1 MDGVDDDGTGG
12 GAGRGTDGSTGR
24 GTDGS
29 AGRDA
34 DRGTDP
40 AAAPVGFRL
49 DGRTALV
56 TGSVRG
62 LGLEMARGL
71 AQAGARV
78 VLNGRNRT
86 SLDAVVALLRRE
98 GYDVTA
104 AAFDVTDRE
113 AAEEAVSALGAID
126 VLVNNVGHRDRRGV
140 TEMTPDE
147 LAAMLDV
154 HLTSAYALSQTV
166 ARGLA
171 ERGVPGRIINV
182 SSVVGQL
189 GRTGDVAY
197 ATAKAGLDG
206 LTRALAADLGPSG
219 TTVNSVA
226 PGTFATDVNE
236 DLVHDPDWTHWLRT
250 RTALGRWGRP
260 GEIAGIVVFL
270 ASDAAS
276 FITGQTIPVDGGMT
290 TTF

>member
-1 MDGVDDDGTGG
+1 MSGGVDF
-12 GAGRGTDGSTGR
+12 A
-24 GTDGS
+24 
-29 AGRDA
+29 
-34 DRGTDP
+34 
-40 AAAPVGFRL
+40 L

-56 TGSVRG
+56 TGSARG

-71 AQAGARV
+71 AGAGARV
-78 VLNGRNRT
+78 ILNGRDPATLEAVAGRLRDDG
-86 SLDAVVALLRRE
+86 LDAVGAV
-98 GYDVTA
+98 
-104 AAFDVTDRE
+104 FDVTDRE
-113 AAEEAVSALGAID
+113 GAEETVTALGGID
-126 VLVNNVGHRDRRGV
+126 ILVNNVGHRDRRGV
-140 TEMTPDE
+140 HEMTPDE
-147 LAAMLDV
+147 LSALLDV

-171 ERGVPGRIINV
+171 ERDVPGRIINV

-226 PGTFATDVNE
+226 PGTFATDVNADLAE
-236 DLVHDPDWTHWLRT
+236 DPEWARWLRT

-260 GEIAGIVVFL
+260 AEIAGIVVFL

-276 FITGQTIPVDGGMT
+276 FITGQTIAVDGGMT

>member
-1 MDGVDDDGTGG
+1 VGG
-12 GAGRGTDGSTGR
+12 HTHFALS
-24 GTDGS
+24 
-29 AGRDA
+29 
-34 DRGTDP
+34 
-40 AAAPVGFRL
+40 
-49 DGRTALV
+49 GRTALV

-71 AQAGARV
+71 AGAGARV
-78 VLNGRNRT
+78 ILNGRDPVTLEAVAARLRDDG
-86 SLDAVVALLRRE
+86 LDIT
-98 GYDVTA
+98 G

-113 AAEEAVSALGAID
+113 ATHEAVTGLGAVDI
-126 VLVNNVGHRDRRGV
+126 LVNNVGRRDRRGV
-140 TEMTPDE
+140 AEMTPDE

-154 HLTSAYALSQTV
+154 HLISAYALSRTV

-171 ERGVPGRIINV
+171 ERGTPGRIINV
-182 SSVVGQL
+182 SSVVGRL

-226 PGTFATDVNE
+226 PGTFATEVNAA
-236 DLVHDPDWTHWLRT
+236 LAADPEWERWLRS

-260 GEIAGIVVFL
+260 AEIAGIVVFL
-270 ASDAAS
+270 ASEAAS
-276 FITGQTIPVDGGMT
+276 FITGQTIAVDGGMT